1 MSQKPENDPL
11 LEKMRDFE
19 IPGHVIE
26 VDQDEADELGAF
38 EETALTEEEAL
49 ESVIDKAGFP

>member
-1 MSQKPENDPL
+1 MSQKPNDPL

-26 VDQDEADELGAF
+26 VDQDEAEELGAF
-38 EETALTEEEAL
+38 EETALTEEEAM
-49 ESVIDKAGFP
+49 EGAIDVAN

>member
-1 MSQKPENDPL
+1 MSRKPESDPL

-26 VDQDEADELGAF
+26 VDQDEAEELGAF
-38 EETALTEEEAL
+38 VEDALTEEEAL
-49 ESVIDKAGFP
+49 ESVIDESN